1 MSLTALDCYAPLL
14 SSRVREALKNVFL
27 GIFPK
32 PVDPAHLHGISSQ
45 NESSVETWQT
55 WQVKQTLQLQ
65 LEFMNLKRAK
75 LEYFVSKDIIGY
87 RFGEVRLGHNGY
99 M

>member
-1 MSLTALDCYAPLL
+1 MANMA
-14 SSRVREALKNVFL
+14 
-27 GIFPK
+27 
-32 PVDPAHLHGISSQ
+32 
-45 NESSVETWQT
+45 T
-55 WQVKQTLQLQ
+55 WQVKQMLQ

-87 RFGEVRLGHNGY
+87 RFGEVRLGYNGY